1 MTYDPSTDTRL
12 DPRARDALTRLPPD
26 ASGDVDSREQLLA
39 EANSR
44 RGLENRALWRR
55 IFDAMDDERIVPR
68 AGLRFADHT
77 LTSSPDGNR
86 INLQFIRPDTTE
98 ALPCVYYIHGGSMAS
113 LSCYDGMYRAWGRL
127 LASMGA
133 AVAMIDFRN
142 SVSPS
147 SVPEVA
153 PYPAGLDDC
162 ASGLE
167 WIHEH
172 APELGIV
179 ASCIVVSGDSGGG
192 NLSLALGIRLNRDER
207 LDLVSG
213 LYVLAPYL
221 AGIWPQERFPS
232 TYENE
237 GVFLSLHH
245 NRGRMSYGIE
255 AFEAGDPLAWP
266 LFASDVDLRGL
277 VPTVISVNECDPLRD
292 EGIAFYR
299 QLMRAGVPAR
309 CRQVMGT
316 YHVNEVMTT
325 VCPDI
330 SRDTARDIVAFA
342 REGRHPLA
350 RSDQV

>member
-172 APELGIV
+172 APELGI
-179 ASCIVVSGDSGGG
+179 
-192 NLSLALGIRLNRDER
+192 
-207 LDLVSG
+207 
-213 LYVLAPYL
+213 
-221 AGIWPQERFPS
+221 
-232 TYENE
+232 YENE

-342 REGRHPLA
+342 RGGRHPLA